1 MSNERNERFKTFVE
15 QLKTIEDGSREEEL
29 ALWGGVQGT
38 FTNQT
43 DLTNSPN
50 YREIVA
56 ILHKSPLLVAP
67 TLKFL
72 QVKQAAMA
80 RAQLDVL
87 YTPEELA
94 KMMDETNK
102 KLAQAK

>member
-43 DLTNSPN
+43 DLTSSPN
-50 YREIVA
+50 YREIVE
-56 ILHKSPLLVAP
+56 ILHQNPLLVAP
-67 TLKFL
+67 ALKFL
-72 QVKQAAMA
+72 QVKRAAMA

-87 YTPEELA
+87 YTPEELKVMMEETNQKLA
-94 KMMDETNK
+94 KMK
-102 KLAQAK
+102 